1 MSPTPGPPAPRPPNA
16 RGPNPGSRRP
26 RPSSEE
32 LKRRQLVFNVVFVGV
47 AVTFL
52 VLVNQLGQ
60 EVVRPETVSYSRF
73 LEAMDREAVLEVAIS
88 PRAVIWQESAPGVAV
103 APEAEVRS
111 FRATRVPGVDDRELV
126 ERLHAMGA
134 QMTGEVPSEWW
145 PGILLWFLPLLL
157 LLGVWIWLIR
167 RMTSGRTQALT
178 FGSSRAKIWDEST
191 NRITFDDVAGVDE
204 AVAELREVVDFLKS
218 PQRYL
223 QMGARIPKGVL
234 LVGPTGTGKTLL
246 ARATAGEAGV
256 PFFTIS
262 GADFVE
268 MFVGVG
274 AARVR
279 DLFRQAREK
288 APCIV
293 FIDEIDTVGK
303 TRAGAGSP
311 VSNEEREQTLNQLL
325 VEMDGFDSS
334 TGVILMAATNRPDL
348 LDPALQRPGR
358 FDRQVAVDRP
368 DLVGREAILRIHA
381 RRVTL
386 AEEVDLRVV
395 AARTPGFAG
404 AQLAN
409 VINEAALLAVRKGRD
424 QVTMDDLDEAVDRV
438 LAGLERSSRALIERE
453 REIVS
458 HHEMGHALM
467 GLLLPQADPVHKVS
481 IVPRGATALGVTIQ
495 TPLEDRY
502 LLTESELQDRL
513 TVLLGGRAAE
523 KVIYGETSTGAAD
536 DLQRATELAR
546 RMVTQFGMGE
556 GVGPVAL
563 EDSGGFFSGEGFPG
577 PRRFSEETARRID
590 AEVRRLVEDGFER
603 AVELLTTHSQALR
616 ILAGELQQKEVME
629 GAELSR
635 RVEELGLP
643 VQAKSVAGRSR
654 RTGAPSAPPS
664 DKLSP
669 PRAPGAPN
677 GAPST
682 S

>member
-1 MSPTPGPPAPRPPNA
+1 MPPPAPPPRPPD
-16 RGPNPGSRRP
+16 GSRTP

-32 LKRRQLVFNVVFVGV
+32 LRKRQLTFNLVFLAAALG
-47 AVTFL
+47 FL
-52 VLVNQLGQ
+52 VVVNALGRDAI
-60 EVVRPETVSYSRF
+60 RPETVSYSRF
-73 LEAMDREAVLEVAIS
+73 LQAMDQEVVVEVAIS
-88 PRAVIWQESAPGVAV
+88 PRAVVWKEPDPGADPAGVAT
-103 APEAEVRS
+103 RS

-126 ERLHAMGA
+126 ARLHAMGA
-134 QMTGEVPSEWW
+134 EMTGEVPSDWW
-145 PGILLWFLPLLL
+145 PGLLLWMLPLVI

-167 RMTSGRTQALT
+167 RMAGGRTQALT
-178 FGSSRAKIWDEST
+178 FGASRAKIWDEST
-191 NRITFDDVAGVDE
+191 NRVTFDDVAGVDE
-204 AVAELREVVDFLKS
+204 AVAELREVVDFLKN

-386 AEEVDLRVV
+386 APEVDLRVV

-409 VINEAALLAVRKGRD
+409 VINEAALLAVRKERD

-453 REIVS
+453 REIVA

-467 GLLLPQADPVHKVS
+467 GLLLPHADPVHKVS

-502 LLTESELQDRL
+502 LLTEAELLDRL

-523 KVIYGETSTGAAD
+523 QVVYGETSTGAAD

-546 RMVTQFGMGE
+546 RMVTQFGMAE

-563 EDSGGFFSGEGFPG
+563 EDGGGPWSGNGFPG
-577 PRRFSEETARRID
+577 VRRFSEETARRID
-590 AEVRRLVEDGFER
+590 GEVRRLVEEGHER
-603 AVELLTTHSQALR
+603 AVRLLSTHQEALR
-616 ILAGELQQKEVME
+616 TLATELQEGEVMD
-629 GAELSR
+629 GAELER
-635 RVEELGLP
+635 RVQELGLP
-643 VQAKSVAGRSR
+643 VQEKPAARRSR
-654 RTGAPSAPPS
+654 AAPSRGAPRDEPPPS
-664 DKLSP
+664 P
-669 PRAPGAPN
+669 
-677 GAPST
+677 T
-682 S
+682 SADPDPTSQP